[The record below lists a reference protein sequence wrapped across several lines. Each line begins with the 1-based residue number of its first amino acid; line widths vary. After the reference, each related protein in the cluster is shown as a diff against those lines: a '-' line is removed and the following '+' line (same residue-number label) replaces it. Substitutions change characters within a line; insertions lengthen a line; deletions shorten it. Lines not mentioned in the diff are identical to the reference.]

1 MISRS
6 FLKKVLIFS
15 ECSDRE
21 LRAVAGELSEQTLGQ
36 DEVLFH
42 EGDEGSEFFIV
53 KKGTVKI
60 VIQTADG
67 NEKEVARFGSGNF
80 FGEMSIV
87 DDAPRSAT
95 CQAVEESVLYHMHER
110 DFYRLMERQPHAAI
124 KIMYKML
131 NTTAQRLK
139 ATSRFVADM
148 VRWGNDASRRAI
160 TDEITGAYNR
170 RYLDRLLTETAAAAS
185 AADGTFSMIMM
196 DLDRFREINEAHGH
210 EVGNTLLCRAV
221 EVMKTVLDET
231 DVLARYGGDEF
242 TILLRDTKLE
252 EAARRAEKIRLAVE
266 EALFEIAPLA
276 TPLAVTVSQG
286 VAGYPDSGTGLDE
299 ITKRADRALYQA
311 KEEGRNRVVSA
322 GTDFPLT
329 R

>member
-1 MISRS
+1 MISKR
-6 FLKKVLIFS
+6 FLKSVSILAD
-15 ECSDRE
+15 CTDRE
-21 LRAVAGELSEQTLGQ
+21 LRAVAGGIEEQRLAEG
-36 DEVLFH
+36 EVLFR

-53 KKGTVKI
+53 RKGAVKS
-60 VIQTADG
+60 VIRTADG
-67 NEKEVARFGSGNF
+67 NELEVARFASGNF

-95 CQAVEESVLYHMHER
+95 CQAVEKSVLYRMHER
-110 DFYRLMERQPHAAI
+110 DFYRVLELNPRAAI

-170 RYLDRLLTETAAAAS
+170 RYLDRLLAERHAAGGAFAI
-185 AADGTFSMIMM
+185 IMM

-210 EVGNTLLCRAV
+210 EVGNKLLARAV
-221 EVMKTVLDET
+221 ETMKPALKET

-242 TILLRDTKLE
+242 TIFLPDTGLA
-252 EAARRAEKIRLAVE
+252 EAAERAERIRRAVE
-266 EALFEIAPLA
+266 TAAIVIPPAPG
-276 TPLAVTVSQG
+276 PLPVTVSQG
-286 VAGYPDSGTGLDE
+286 VAAFPESGTDLE
-299 ITKRADRALYQA
+299 ALKKMADRALYQA
-311 KEEGRNRVVSA
+311 KEEGRNRVVRATS
-322 GTDFPLT
+322 G
-329 R
+329 